1 MLARGLR
8 VDARRGHG
16 FAGPVAVGEFV
27 EQRAADRAR
36 RALLARAVHR
46 HEQAAVGVGEPPPLG
61 MEHFRLPALR
71 DRAITLAP
79 FFVATD
85 RTRVSR
91 TPSGALDNGPPAL
104 QNRSLRDN
112 GV

>member
-16 FAGPVAVGEFV
+16 FAGQVAVGEFV

-46 HEQAAVGVGEPPPLG
+46 HEQADVGVGEQPQIG
-61 MEHFRLPALR
+61 MEPFRIAPMR
-71 DRAITLAP
+71 DSAMTVERSEERR
-79 FFVATD
+79 VGEEGV
-85 RTRVSR
+85 RTGN
-91 TPSGALDNGPPAL
+91 TW
-104 QNRSLRDN
+104 
-112 GV
+112 GVPYNSKKK